1 MRTPILC
8 LLLAMATVAV
18 AQPGDKLVQ
27 IREQQKVLT
36 EEVDAGVL
44 KLKPRE
50 AALLRKD
57 QGRVMTL
64 IDGRATL
71 DELNIAERVELD
83 NALERINALVV
94 STRQA
99 GEDRDVCRYE
109 RTTGTKLKKLDC
121 MSAGDR
127 QNHRDGARAYMEK
140 PRICVPPG
148 CGQ

>member
-1 MRTPILC
+1 MRTPVLC
-8 LLLAMATVAV
+8 LLLAMATAAI
-18 AQPGDKLVQ
+18 AQPGDKLTQ

-36 EEVDAGVL
+36 EEVDAGIL

-57 QGRVMTL
+57 QARVGAL

-71 DELNIAERVELD
+71 DDLNIDERVQLD

-94 STRQA
+94 ATRQA
-99 GEDRDVCRYE
+99 GENRDECRVE
-109 RTTGTKLKKLDC
+109 RPTGSKLKKLDC

-140 PRICVPPG
+140 PRVCGGPN